1 MLSEATF
8 WCAVHRGWFDL
19 EPSYLQGAHCY
30 GIAKTAKKCEMVYLD
45 QNAAMLHRHVE
56 VYLVRGLICGNYKT
70 ASDWS
75 SLCHD
80 VFRPIT
86 SIVSLLIALG
96 DSSGSYKQHE
106 SLLAVDCSFLFHELI
121 KNVSL
126 YQIVMIWF

>member
-1 MLSEATF
+1 
-8 WCAVHRGWFDL
+8 
-19 EPSYLQGAHCY
+19 
-30 GIAKTAKKCEMVYLD
+30 MVYLD

-106 SLLAVDCSFLFHELI
+106 SLLAVDCSFLFHELYKECKLI
-121 KNVSL
+121 SNRYDMVLKPLSQFIYQCCTESAVCFVFSL
-126 YQIVMIWF
+126 

>member
-1 MLSEATF
+1 
-8 WCAVHRGWFDL
+8 
-19 EPSYLQGAHCY
+19 
-30 GIAKTAKKCEMVYLD
+30 MVYLD

-80 VFRPIT
+80 AFRPIT